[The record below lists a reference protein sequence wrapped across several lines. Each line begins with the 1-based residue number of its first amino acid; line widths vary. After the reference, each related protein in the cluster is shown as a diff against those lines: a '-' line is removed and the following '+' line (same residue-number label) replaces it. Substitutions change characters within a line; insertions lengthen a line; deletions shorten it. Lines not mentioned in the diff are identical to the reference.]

1 MYTEDQAQQT
11 GGDAPMLA
19 PELASLRQHFATAL
33 PVDVRRAMD
42 DATAMLVASGQ
53 VRRAL
58 QPGQCIVDFVLP
70 DALGRP
76 VASMALRAGGP
87 LLITFYR
94 GEWCPYCNLALRAL
108 QREQP
113 AFTARGVTLVAI
125 SPEQP
130 DHALTLQQ
138 KHGLAFPVLSD
149 KGNTVARSFGLVFAL
164 PPALRPVYASLGL
177 DLPGRNG
184 DASHELP
191 MPGSF
196 LVDREGIVRA
206 AAVQADYRTRL
217 EPADALAWIDR
228 LLPAS
233 LRP

>member
-1 MYTEDQAQQT
+1 MHTASHAQQT
-11 GGDAPMLA
+11 GDHAPRLA
-19 PELASLRQHFATAL
+19 QELASMRQHFATEL
-33 PVDVRRAMD
+33 PIDVRRAMD
-42 DATAMLVASGQ
+42 DATATLVASGQ
-53 VRRAL
+53 ARRTL

-76 VASMALRAGGP
+76 AASMALRAGGP

-108 QREQP
+108 QRELP

-130 DHALTLQQ
+130 DHALTLQE

-149 KGNTVARSFGLVFAL
+149 QGNAVARSFGLVFAL
-164 PPALRPVYASLGL
+164 PPKLRPVYASLGL
-177 DLPGRNG
+177 DLPDRNG

-196 LVDREGIVRA
+196 LVDREGIVLA

-217 EPADALAWIDR
+217 EPADALDWIDR
-228 LLPAS
+228 LLPTAA
-233 LRP
+233 

>member
-1 MYTEDQAQQT
+1 M
-11 GGDAPMLA
+11 
-19 PELASLRQHFATAL
+19 RQHFAIQL
-33 PVDVRRAMD
+33 PLDVQQAMD
-42 DATAMLVASGQ
+42 DATAALVVSGQ
-53 VRRAL
+53 ARRSL

-108 QREQP
+108 QRELP

-125 SPEQP
+125 SPELP

-149 KGNTVARSFGLVFAL
+149 HGNAVARSFGLVFAL
-164 PPALRPVYASLGL
+164 PPALRPVYARLGL

-184 DASHELP
+184 DPGHELP

-196 LVDREGIVRA
+196 LVDREGLVRA
-206 AAVQADYRTRL
+206 AAVQADYRHRL
-217 EPADALAWIDR
+217 EPADALDWIDR
-228 LLPAS
+228 LLPAAA
-233 LRP
+233 